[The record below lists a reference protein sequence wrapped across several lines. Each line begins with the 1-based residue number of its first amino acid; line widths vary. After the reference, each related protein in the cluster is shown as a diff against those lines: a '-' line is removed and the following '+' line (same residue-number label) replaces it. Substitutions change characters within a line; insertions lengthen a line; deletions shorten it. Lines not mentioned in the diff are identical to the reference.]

1 MSISHFIPTIWSEN
15 LLQAL
20 DQHYVGVANCAREY
34 EGEIK
39 EMGSVVKIPGLTS
52 IDIKDYTPNQNM
64 DEPQDLYNFAREL
77 VINRAKYFHFQVDD
91 VDRAQA
97 NPRVMDFAMKLAADN
112 LAKEADK
119 YVYMLGEQ
127 AGVKMEATDVTESNV
142 MEHVL
147 KAREHLYKNGV
158 LDSKDV
164 VLEVSPAIATALIK
178 AKIDLS
184 TNNQE
189 LLENGCIGSIA
200 GCKVFVSNNIA
211 TGWEGESEYFDCF
224 MRTKRAI
231 AFAEQVSEIVA
242 YCPEKRFADAI
253 KGLHLY
259 GASVVYPDELVCL
272 RLYLPEIPFEG

>member
-1 MSISHFIPTIWSEN
+1 MSISNFIPTIWTEN
-15 LLQAL
+15 LLQSM
-20 DQHYVGVANCAREY
+20 DQQYVGVANCSREY

-52 IDIKDYTPNQNM
+52 INIKDYTPNQNM

-77 VINRAKYFHFQVDD
+77 VIDRAKYFHFQVDD

-97 NPRVMDFAMKLAADN
+97 NPRVMDLAMKLAADN
-112 LAKEADK
+112 LAKEADT
-119 YVYMLGEQ
+119 YVYMLGKD
-127 AGVKMEATDVTESNV
+127 ASIKLEATDVTAENV
-142 MEHVL
+142 MEYVL
-147 KAREHLYKNGV
+147 LAREHLYKRGV
-158 LDSKDV
+158 LDNNEV
-164 VLEVSPAIATALIK
+164 VLEVSPSIATLLIK
-178 AKIDLS
+178 AKIGLS
-184 TNNQE
+184 TNNAE
-189 LLENGCIGSIA
+189 ILEKGCIGNIA

-211 TGWEGESEYFDCF
+211 SGWEGEVEYFDCF

-259 GASVVYPDELVCL
+259 GANVVYPDELVRL
-272 RLYLPEIPFEG
+272 RMMLPAIPYEG

>member
-1 MSISHFIPTIWSEN
+1 MNFIPTIWSEN
-15 LLQAL
+15 LLQSL
-20 DQHYVGVANCAREY
+20 DQHYVGVANCSREY
-34 EGEIK
+34 EGDIK
-39 EMGSVVKIPGLTS
+39 EMGSIVKIPGLS
-52 IDIKDYTPNQNM
+52 AIDIKTYTANTDM
-64 DEPQDLYNFAREL
+64 EDPQDLYNFSREL
-77 VINRAKYFHFQVDD
+77 KIDQAKYFHFQVDD

-97 NPRVMDFAMKLAADN
+97 NPRLMDGAMRIAAEG
-112 LAKEADK
+112 LSKVADS
-119 YVYMLGEQ
+119 YVFSLGES
-127 AGVKMEATDVTESNV
+127 AGIKMEGTDITEANV
-142 MEHVL
+142 MEYIL
-147 KAREHLYKNGV
+147 KAREHLYRNGV

-200 GCKVFVSNNIA
+200 GCKVFVSNNLSV
-211 TGWEGESEYFDCF
+211 GWEGEAEYFDCF

-231 AFAEQVSEIVA
+231 SFAEQVSEIVA

-259 GASVVYPDELVCL
+259 GAEVIYPNELVRL
-272 RLYLPEIPFEG
+272 RLYLPAIPYEG